1 MSDQNKTKEELI
13 IELEAL
19 RKQIRTYE
27 EHELTVG
34 MPRQKNAV
42 GQIDAVPPPDFPLQS
57 SVLPKP
63 LSVDDDS
70 TETIDLDALFTKDV
84 TDSGS
89 FDIRGEIWKTTF
101 GKVLQALPITALLVD
116 QYLSIIGTNEACRR
130 FSSDYEDIL
139 GSPFSSLFPE
149 KSAAQ
154 KAQSVIQAVFDDRKP
169 RGFSALLHIC
179 STRIWGRFTL
189 RSIRIMNERFVLGLL
204 EDLTRET
211 EHLILN
217 QKHQTLLQTEIAER
231 RASEDALK
239 QSEARFRQIY
249 DYAPMMMISLDRD
262 RAIRSVNAKWLN
274 EMGYSRE
281 EVLGSKID
289 LVLTEDCRKAFVDAF
304 EKWWNLGEI
313 HDASFQ
319 LVKKDGAII
328 DVLVDSVIIDD
339 LVWGPVIVST
349 IRDVTHELFL
359 EKQLRE
365 AQKMEA
371 LGTLAGGVAH
381 DFNNLLQIIFGYADL
396 IMMRVPKESP
406 NYRGIRAIREAAR
419 RGSDL
424 VKQVLTFSRRV
435 ETNPRPLDL
444 NHEVKKASRLL
455 ARAIPKMINI
465 EVALAEDLKT
475 IYADP
480 IQVEQII
487 LNLAVN
493 AKDAMPE
500 GGTLTLG
507 TENVLLEG
515 EYCRKCPEVNPGD
528 YVCLSVSDTG
538 HGMTPEV
545 LEHIFEPFFTTKK
558 PGEGTGLGL
567 STVFGLVKMHAGH
580 ISCDSKRQTGTVF
593 RIYFP
598 AIEQRVPWDVETTC
612 EMPAFGTETVLLI
625 DDEEMVRTWGTEL
638 LAHAGYTVLT
648 ASNGREGLELYRQR
662 RSEISLVILDLIMP
676 EMGGKQCL
684 DALLHITPDLKAIVA
699 SGFPIDQKTKEFLE
713 SHARGIIAK
722 PFHAKELLRV
732 VRLVLDAD

>member
-1 MSDQNKTKEELI
+1 MPDQNKTKEELI
-13 IELEAL
+13 VELEAL
-19 RKQIRTYE
+19 RKRIRKYE
-27 EHELTVG
+27 EHDLTVG
-34 MPRQKNAV
+34 MPRQNNAV
-42 GQIDAVPPPDFPLQS
+42 GQIDAVPPPLA
-57 SVLPKP
+57 
-63 LSVDDDS
+63 VDEDS
-70 TETIDLDALFTKDV
+70 TETIDLNALFTKDV
-84 TDSGS
+84 TESGS

-116 QYLSIIGTNEACRR
+116 QHLSIIGTNEACRR

-149 KSAAQ
+149 SSAAQ

-169 RGFSALLHIC
+169 RGFSARLHIC

-211 EHLILN
+211 EQLILN
-217 QKHQTLLQTEIAER
+217 QKHQRLLQREITER

-289 LVLTEDCRKAFVDAF
+289 LALTEDRRKAFIDAF
-304 EKWWNLGEI
+304 GKWWNLGEI

-319 LVKKDGAII
+319 LVKKDGAKI

-396 IMMRVPKESP
+396 IMMRVAKESP
-406 NYRGIRAIREAAR
+406 NYQGIRAIREAAR

-444 NHEVKKASRLL
+444 NHEVRKASQLL

-465 EVALAEDLKT
+465 EIALAEDLKT

-528 YVCLSVSDTG
+528 YVCLTVSDTG
-538 HGMTPEV
+538 YGMAPEV

-580 ISCDSKRQTGTVF
+580 ISCDSKCQAGTVF

-598 AIEQRVPWDVETTC
+598 AIEQRVSWDVETTC

-625 DDEEMVRTWGTEL
+625 DDEEMVRTWGKEL
-638 LAHAGYTVLT
+638 LAHAGYTVLS
-648 ASNGREGLELYRQR
+648 ASNGREGVELYRQR
-662 RSEISLVILDLIMP
+662 GSEISLVILDLIMP

-684 DALLHITPDLKAIVA
+684 DALLQISPDLKAIIA

-713 SHARGIIAK
+713 HHARGIIAK